1 MVGDGIIVESKVSFK
16 ITWDNPG
23 NNKQPIWNQNKQEV
37 IIHESDI
44 YPDLMYTNMFGLS
57 TYYKYTNI
65 DSLLN
70 LIKRINSYIDNKIA
84 VSENSNKSI
93 KSIANKEYPIANKEY
108 PIANKEYPIAN
119 KEYPIA
125 NKEYPIANKEYPIA
139 NKEYPIATKTSNVPS
154 VQNRGGVPSVQNR
167 GGVPS
172 VQNRGGVPSVQNRG
186 GVPSLPNQLIHK
198 DEITNEPQPINSPD
212 ASNELSESSKYKV
225 IVYGKELNFI
235 DAQSNNESIE
245 VKHFVSKNL
254 YRKINNETIDNTEK
268 IWIEI
273 ITKSKTYK
281 FQMSEF
287 GQTED
292 GVNLLVEILPT
303 IQLTITPN
311 ENNNITKN
319 TEIDDD
325 IYFNELS
332 KIKNSD
338 IEKERYRKSKEETE
352 KMAKMAKSIK

>member
-108 PIANKEYPIAN
+108 PIA
-119 KEYPIA
+119 
-125 NKEYPIANKEYPIA
+125 
-139 NKEYPIATKTSNVPS
+139 TKTSN
-154 VQNRGGVPSVQNR
+154 
-167 GGVPS
+167 
-172 VQNRGGVPSVQNRG
+172 VPSVQNRG